1 MNYLNEIENN
11 KNYLRDWPDIRN
23 LRDLGRIP
31 PRLYEK
37 SSSPL
42 LTHMR
47 VAYGRVDWE
56 DYVVKLDQ
64 HTINNLLAIHRESSR
79 YQKLK
84 EKLKPGM
91 NVVIVDEDTTLPVT
105 YNGMITGSASPEV
118 LTYDDAINTSVYW
131 FCFNLLEDY
140 CGFSLTTVYFL
151 LAFRLAL
158 MDGDMS
164 DEERFD
170 TTRIRKTWRHTYAN
184 MLSLVGKRLQ
194 TEALKVAKSR
204 IFADFFL
211 DDKEVEKYIA
221 SFDIED

>member
-1 MNYLNEIENN
+1 MKYLNEIENN

-31 PRLYEK
+31 PRLYEN

-64 HTINNLLAIHRESSR
+64 HTINNLLAIHRDCSR

-158 MDGDMS
+158 MEGDMS